1 MVKVVPSGASVSDYT
16 GFWFT
21 KSELDK
27 VGGDVSKLID
37 SFALPPSSHAASY
50 DVYMI
55 KVRKSATVFTS
66 EIAPASLGINKP
78 PQTGGTIQTLVLDRS
93 KFTAPKKIKT
103 FP

>member
-1 MVKVVPSGASVSDYT
+1 MSPVSR
-16 GFWFT
+16 
-21 KSELDK
+21 
-27 VGGDVSKLID
+27 
-37 SFALPPSSHAASY
+37 AASY

-55 KVRKSATVFTS
+55 RVAGKNATVFTS